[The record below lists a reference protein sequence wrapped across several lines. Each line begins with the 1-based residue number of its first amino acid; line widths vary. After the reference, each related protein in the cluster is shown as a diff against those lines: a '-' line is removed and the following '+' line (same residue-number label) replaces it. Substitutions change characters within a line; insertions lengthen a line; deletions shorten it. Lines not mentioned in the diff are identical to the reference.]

1 MWPSGLYIIPLPINI
16 ESGILQGRMQ
26 KRKKSQLV
34 IIRLKNERGSV
45 KIRKRRK
52 ADPSD
57 FSGVYQD
64 MVENLGVE
72 VTKRVHK
79 YYNGQQVTFPMRLYS
94 KKYVLERLKEYDGT
108 NLKALSRELGY
119 SERWIRHLIE
129 TTKDEKN
136 PKKDNKCPSSSN
148 KI

>member
-34 IIRLKNERGSV
+34 IIRLKNERGRV

-119 SERWIRHLIE
+119 SERWLRHLIE

-136 PKKDNKCPSSSN
+136 NQDGQ
-148 KI
+148 

>member
-1 MWPSGLYIIPLPINI
+1 MYNAVANNI
-16 ESGILQGRMQ
+16 EGGILQGRMQ
-26 KRKKSQLV
+26 KRKKSRLV
-34 IIRLKNERGSV
+34 IIRLKNERGRA

-119 SERWIRHLIE
+119 SERWLRHLIE

-136 PKKDNKCPSSSN
+136 SKKDNKCPSSSN

>member
-1 MWPSGLYIIPLPINI
+1 MYNAVANNI

-26 KRKKSQLV
+26 KRIKSRLV
-34 IIRLKNERGSV
+34 IIRLKKERGRA
-45 KIRKRRK
+45 KIRKIRK
-52 ADPSD
+52 ADSSD

-119 SERWIRHLIE
+119 SERWLRHLIE
-129 TTKDEKN
+129 TTKDEK
-136 PKKDNKCPSSSN
+136 KSQ
-148 KI
+148 